1 MSLVLRL
8 SILLLIIV
16 IVEFYFFRK
25 GISTAKYIFPKTH
38 SKKVNLITASVI
50 FYFNLYAI
58 IGIGFLLYY
67 SVSGVRPSFPPD
79 NILFDLFIQFPFW
92 IFVSY
97 VVQCIILFLPMD
109 ILRIILFPLYK
120 SKREIV
126 KKLVY
131 KIQFALLLGFMI
143 YVPARIAFD
152 YFAVSTRI
160 VEFEKENL
168 PARLEEFK
176 IVFISDVQ
184 ADKYTNPARLER
196 FINKV
201 NEVNPDLVLVAGDII
216 TSTPKYI
223 NQGAEYLGKIKSKY
237 GVYSCVG
244 DHDNW
249 AYREDTKR
257 SLREIAS
264 ALMSKN
270 VEMVDNQKRI
280 INADSTKIGITFV
293 TNTYVEKINNDFL
306 DSLTNGK
313 FQTDLKI
320 FLTHQPR
327 RFLIDEARN
336 KNYDLFLA
344 GHTHGGQLTFFF
356 PFYNL
361 SPTLFE
367 TKYVRGD
374 FQFDNMLA
382 IVTRGLGMSLV
393 PLRYNS
399 TPEVTVIILKGK

>member
-8 SILLLIIV
+8 SILLLIII

-25 GISTAKYIFPKTH
+25 GISTVENIFPKANP
-38 SKKVNLITASVI
+38 KKIKLTAAVVAA
-50 FYFNLYAI
+50 FFNLYAF

-67 SVSGVRPSFPPD
+67 AVSGVRPSFPPD
-79 NILFDLFIQFPFW
+79 NFLFDIFIQFPFW

-97 VVQCIILFLPMD
+97 VIQIIILFLLID
-109 ILRIILFPLYK
+109 IVRIIFFPLYR
-120 SKREIV
+120 SKRGIV
-126 KKLVY
+126 KKWIY
-131 KIQFALLLGFMI
+131 KIQFIHLVVFAV

-152 YFAVSTRI
+152 YYKVSTRI
-160 VEFEKENL
+160 VEFKKENL
-168 PARLEEFK
+168 PARFEEFK

-201 NEVNPDLVLVAGDII
+201 NEAAPDLVLIAGDLI

-223 NQGAEYLGKIKSKY
+223 NQSAEYLGKIKSKY

-270 VEMVDNQKRI
+270 IEMVDNQKRI
-280 INADSTKIGITFV
+280 INVDSAKIGITFV

-306 DSLTNGK
+306 DSLTNIK
-313 FQTDLKI
+313 LQADLKI

-327 RFLIDEARN
+327 QFLIDEAQN